1 MKNAQAKS
9 ILVGILIL
17 LLSILTIY
25 AVGTTLVSPA
35 SNYVDTDG
43 YLDLR
48 ASCTPTAWDGY
59 TSYNISNATL
69 YSNVDGTWK
78 ANITRHGGAISNG
91 TFLFNFTND
100 INQSAEGTFQWNVQC
115 EEYNV
120 SNAEVIKKSFAGN
133 NTIVVRYAEPTV
145 VTTSPEDGTY
155 DLDGHEID
163 VVCTASPSS
172 GWNISA
178 VSLMTNIDGTWLA
191 NDTFTPDQAVGVEI
205 VANFTINK
213 FGNESIADGTNLLYS
228 CSATQTKAYTDA
240 TDESAITSEKSS
252 ANRTLN
258 VEYPP
263 ITTLNGPTDD
273 SWSSTKLVNLSWTT
287 HTEFD
292 AGTTILT
299 RVWTNES
306 GVWALKTG
314 TIPVINNTQYDY
326 NCNFDELTAI
336 SWTIEA
342 IQITDGNIKNTSVNR
357 SIKIDATDPVISVT
371 TGDLTT
377 KDTTPAIYAT
387 VTDANLAIVNV
398 LANFSSDGSW
408 IVNNTN
414 SSPTSGVLA
423 NYFNNTTVADGV
435 YKYGFNVS
443 DSAGNAVES
452 ANYTLIIDTTMPTIS
467 AVTNVSVIG
476 KCDQMNI
483 TFTVSESANYTL
495 TYDTDTD
502 VSDGT
507 TISSSTKA
515 TSHGAVLDFD
525 YNGEITYYFNISV
538 TDTAGNNNNTN
549 GQTTFH
555 APARVCQGWSQYA
568 VYDALINL
576 TEIQNQSG
584 ADLVYFWNAT
594 NQNWVYFTAGLT
606 ANEEVDIGW
615 STAYHV
621 VHLYENTNSTWL
633 RNTTNSGA
641 YDYNVTSINNFVS
654 VPTDYTFGNLTQSF
668 MNASVLDGD
677 YPFPSKFSVNSGGVF
692 TFNITSF
699 AGWNNSAQD
708 YVSHIYNFTW
718 SNSTLL
724 EPCPD
729 RTNTVTSMETFW
741 VAGNFNVTWNSSSIE
756 YNWTI

>member
-17 LLSILTIY
+17 LLSVLTIY

-35 SNYVDTDG
+35 DNYIDTDG

-48 ASCTPTAWDGY
+48 ANCVPTTGQ
-59 TSYNISNATL
+59 NISSAVL

-78 ANITRHGGAISNG
+78 ANYTLNAEPSPGVDITFNA
-91 TFLFNFTND
+91 NFTNY
-100 INQSAEGTFQWNVQC
+100 INQSAEGTYQWNVQC
-115 EEYNV
+115 VGNDT
-120 SNAEVIKKSFAGN
+120 SAFAGN
-133 NTIVVRYAEPTV
+133 NTIVVRYARPTII
-145 VTTSPEDGTY
+145 TTSPEDGTY

-191 NDTFTPDQAVGVEI
+191 NDTFTPTQAVGVEI

-240 TDESAITSEKSS
+240 TDEPAIVSEKSS

-342 IQITDGNIKNTSVNR
+342 IQITDGNIKNISVNR

-398 LANFSSDGSW
+398 LTNFSGSW

-414 SSPTSGVLA
+414 SSPTSGVSA
-423 NYFNNTTVADGV
+423 NYFNNTAVVDGV

-467 AVTNVSVIG
+467 AVTNISVIG

-483 TFTVSESANYTL
+483 TFTISESANYTL

-507 TISSSTKA
+507 SVSSSTKA

-549 GQTTFH
+549 GQTTFQT
-555 APARVCQGWSQYA
+555 PARVCQGWSQYA

-594 NQNWVYFTAGLT
+594 NQNWVYFTVGLT
-606 ANEEVDIGW
+606 TNEEVDVGW

-641 YDYNVTSINNFVS
+641 YNYNVTSTNNFVS
-654 VPTDYTFGNLTQSF
+654 VHSDWTFGNLTQSF
-668 MNASVLDGD
+668 MNASVLDGV
-677 YPFPSKFSVNSGGVF
+677 YPSPSKFNVSGGGVF

-708 YVSHIYNFTW
+708 YVNHIYNFTW

-729 RTNTVTSMETFW
+729 RTNTVTCMETLW
-741 VAGNFNVTWNSSSIE
+741 VASNFNVTWNSSSIE